1 MINDS
6 LHGLIII
13 DKPSGLT
20 SHTVVKRVKNIL
32 QVRKAG
38 HTGTLDPFATGVL
51 IVCINEGTK
60 LAPFLVEEEKEYEAL
75 LHLGIET
82 DTQDFTGRIIKK
94 EETIDVT
101 ILDIER
107 AFKKFQGK
115 ITQIPPMYSA
125 LKHKGIPLYLVAREG
140 KEIER
145 PKREVEI
152 RELSILNIELP
163 RVLFRVVCSK
173 GTYIRALASDIG
185 KSLGCGA
192 CLEMLRRM
200 RSGKFSLKSSL
211 TLDTLEK
218 KSPEEIK
225 KRIIPPA
232 QALSSFPAL
241 EIDEEI
247 SLKVLQGKI
256 ITQEELR
263 EKNAILSDFKGK
275 FRIIDPQGRLVAIAE
290 TISSTRIAKER
301 GKPAWRLLR
310 VFNLR
315 G

>member
-1 MINDS
+1 
-6 LHGLIII
+6 
-13 DKPSGLT
+13 
-20 SHTVVKRVKNIL
+20 
-32 QVRKAG
+32 
-38 HTGTLDPFATGVL
+38 
-51 IVCINEGTK
+51 
-60 LAPFLVEEEKEYEAL
+60 
-75 LHLGIET
+75 
-82 DTQDFTGRIIKK
+82 
-94 EETIDVT
+94 
-101 ILDIER
+101 
-107 AFKKFQGK
+107 
-115 ITQIPPMYSA
+115 
-125 LKHKGIPLYLVAREG
+125 
-140 KEIER
+140 
-145 PKREVEI
+145 
-152 RELSILNIELP
+152 
-163 RVLFRVVCSK
+163 
-173 GTYIRALASDIG
+173 
-185 KSLGCGA
+185 
-192 CLEMLRRM
+192 M